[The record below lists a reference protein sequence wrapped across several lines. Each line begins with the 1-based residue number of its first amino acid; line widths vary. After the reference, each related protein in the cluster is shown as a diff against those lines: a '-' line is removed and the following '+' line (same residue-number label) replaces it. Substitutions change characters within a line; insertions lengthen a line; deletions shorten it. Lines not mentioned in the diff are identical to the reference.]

1 MAFVS
6 LQGGNIATKE
16 RMRRLRTIEAIRFT
30 LTCNILQ
37 TYDSSVTVSK
47 CPENNSHS
55 ARCD

>member
-16 RMRRLRTIEAIRFT
+16 RMRGFEQWKRFDSRLHV
-30 LTCNILQ
+30 ILQ